1 VRASP
6 AERSLSRSEEA
17 APLPFS
23 QLRLE
28 DAEDM
33 AIPSPLTQPDS
44 DVPLHVLLAFQ
55 SADPDERQGFLR
67 TLGDR
72 RLEALRST
80 VPDVDVTP
88 ELETALRLHF
98 ARFDEAVL
106 SQSDSASRFKSRV
119 RLVAVT
125 CIALL
130 VLVAYTYAFVGST
143 WSVVQIAGFTAG
155 IIASVGF
162 ISLAYRVLEGMLLT
176 LSDAAEFGA
185 LLAIVGAFVAGA
197 TYIYWFIGRLLQ
209 EEPQNDRALYSALR
223 AAAAGA
229 IAAPVA
235 LMLLA
240 ALALG
245 LLSVGS
251 LLARGR
257 LPLGDVPDSLVVAA
271 LFQALMVSVREDA
284 WVVVDDKGPV
294 LSALELAAQA
304 VERGLPSTMDTR
316 DFASQ
321 AWLKDQCEVIAASIR
336 HLKHWICMP
345 TPDTR
350 SRFTSSLASFLW
362 ASASGSWDALRL
374 DNVPRDTGPGMLQRV
389 LETAR
394 VMLAGLAPLLI
405 SVLLLQ
411 QGFLS
416 GALATPVLLFTGSL
430 AFIVLMRLID
440 PQAADRLS
448 SARELA
454 GSFFKGSG
462 SGG

>member
-1 VRASP
+1 M
-6 AERSLSRSEEA
+6 
-17 APLPFS
+17 PLS

-33 AIPSPLTQPDS
+33 AIPSPSMQPDS

-55 SADPDERQGFLR
+55 NADSDERQHFLR

-72 RLEALRST
+72 RLEALRLT
-80 VPDVDVTP
+80 VPGIDVTP
-88 ELETALRLHF
+88 EFETALRLHF

-106 SQSDSASRFKSRV
+106 SLSNANSWFKSKV

-125 CIALL
+125 CTTLL
-130 VLVAYTYAFVGST
+130 ILAVYAYAFFGTT
-143 WSVVQIAGFTAG
+143 WTALQIAGFTVG
-155 IIASVGF
+155 IIACAGF
-162 ISLAYRVLEGMLLT
+162 ISLAYRVLEGVLLT

-185 LLAIVGAFVAGA
+185 LFAIVGAFVAGA
-197 TYIYWFIGRLLQ
+197 AYIYWLIGRLLQ
-209 EEPQNDRALYSALR
+209 QEPQSYRPLYTALR

-229 IAAPVA
+229 IATPVA
-235 LMLLA
+235 LMLLM

-251 LLARGR
+251 LLARRR
-257 LPLGDVPDSLVVAA
+257 LPLVGVPDSLVVAA
-271 LFQALMVSVREDA
+271 LFQALMVSARENA
-284 WVVVDDKGPV
+284 WVVVDDKGAV

-304 VERGLPSTMDTR
+304 VERGLPSTMETR
-316 DFASQ
+316 DLTSQ
-321 AWLKDQCEVIAASIR
+321 AWLKDQCEAIAASVR

-345 TPDTR
+345 TAETR
-350 SRFTSSLASFLW
+350 SQFTSSLAGFLW

-374 DNVPRDTGPGMLQRV
+374 EGVPRDAGRGMLARV
-389 LETAR
+389 LETGR
-394 VMLAGLAPLLI
+394 VMLAGLTPLI
-405 SVLLLQ
+405 IAVLLLRQ
-411 QGFLS
+411 EVLS
-416 GALATPVLLFTGSL
+416 GAIATPVLLFTGSL

-454 GSFFKGSG
+454 GSFFRGSG
-462 SGG
+462 PGG